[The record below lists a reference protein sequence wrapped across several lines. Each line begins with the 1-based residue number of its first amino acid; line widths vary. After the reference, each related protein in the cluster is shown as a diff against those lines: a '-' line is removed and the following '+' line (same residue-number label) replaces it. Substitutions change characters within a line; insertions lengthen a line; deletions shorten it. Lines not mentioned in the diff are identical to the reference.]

1 MIEQEE
7 LETTGH
13 FVLLRRR
20 QDCRASILATQLFH
34 IDSTGHRGPYK
45 SVLETTI
52 QAMLEKKPR
61 WRVRG
66 CEETQRMVVVD
77 SSPIDSP
84 ETRSCEAAALP
95 LAPH

>member
-13 FVLLRRR
+13 FVQLRRR

-52 QAMLEKKPR
+52 QAMLEKSLDGEFEDVKKR
-61 WRVRG
+61 REW
-66 CEETQRMVVVD
+66 
-77 SSPIDSP
+77 S
-84 ETRSCEAAALP
+84 
-95 LAPH
+95 